1 MGHLAKY
8 DDTLFAMMQQHEN
21 EMEFLN
27 TVFGFL
33 QRKSSCFNGP
43 KVSHPANTASIG
55 HMRAHNAHHFG
66 PALCLSTFLALFR
79 VCVSTVPAIMPQS
92 AEHVLLDLFATRAS
106 NERDVMESCEAW
118 LVCRRRKISR
128 RSSTR

>member
-66 PALCLSTFLALFR
+66 PALCLSTFQALF
-79 VCVSTVPAIMPQS
+79 
-92 AEHVLLDLFATRAS
+92 VLVLFPP
-106 NERDVMESCEAW
+106 
-118 LVCRRRKISR
+118 
-128 RSSTR
+128 